1 MLAYVAGG
9 DVVIDVRCHSWPGVV
24 AAYKVKCL
32 LYSMVAGRA
41 LVVGLVEEGCAEVVV
56 VWNVYA
62 IIVFYKVVAE
72 GKVS

>member
-1 MLAYVAGG
+1 
-9 DVVIDVRCHSWPGVV
+9 
-24 AAYKVKCL
+24 
-32 LYSMVAGRA
+32 MVAGRA